1 MDEINAAELPPPPPE
16 KPVVPAEEPRMS
28 EIAAIG
34 NVFIEPGN
42 VFDDM
47 RRKPRFIIAGI
58 LVLLFI
64 SVFQVAFVEKFGMDK
79 IVRARIESS
88 KRTQDLDKDQKEKI
102 IEQQSGPIVKYIT
115 FVATPVVI
123 IIVFLL
129 GGLIYWLG
137 SNAMGGTAKFL
148 GGVSVWV
155 YSSVPPALV
164 FTLGNLIVLFLKS
177 PDDIDLAT
185 SQGGLLKANLGFLVD
200 PKIMPAIAALLGSFD
215 LFAIWG
221 WILAAIGLQRIA
233 KISSGA
239 AWAVVLMLGL
249 LGVAAK
255 VVAAMFF

>member
-1 MDEINAAELPPPPPE
+1 MDENNAAELPPPPPE
-16 KPVVPAEEPRMS
+16 KPIAPAEEPRMS

-58 LVLLFI
+58 LAVLFI
-64 SVFQVAFVEKFGMDK
+64 SVFQVALVEKFGLEK
-79 IVRARIESS
+79 IVRARIENS
-88 KRTQDLDKDQKEKI
+88 KRGQDLDKDEKEKRVA
-102 IEQQSGPIVKYIT
+102 QQSGPVVKYISYG
-115 FVATPVVI
+115 ATPVVI
-123 IIVFLL
+123 LIVFLL
-129 GGLIYWLG
+129 GGLMYWLG

-155 YSSVPPALV
+155 YSSIPPALI
-164 FTLGNLIVLFLKS
+164 FTIGNLIVLFLKS
-177 PDDIDLAT
+177 PDDIDLAS
-185 SQGGLLKANLGFLVD
+185 SQGGLLKANLSFLVD
-200 PKIMPAIAALLGSFD
+200 AKTMPVIAALLGTFD

-239 AWAVVLMLGL
+239 AWAVVLMVGL
-249 LGVAAK
+249 LGVTAK
-255 VVAAMFF
+255 VIVAIFF